1 MLYYHCACKGDKYS
15 FVLLFC
21 LRAEMQAPVINSRQD
36 SSLRAAPARSPPEGL
51 NNALVAFLNISAS
64 VHLCNIVVL
73 VRPPDSSE
81 SERAPSPVRRS
92 ESPSY
97 NSDHRSE
104 TPPLT
109 YIYIIH
115 TYNS

>member
-1 MLYYHCACKGDKYS
+1 
-15 FVLLFC
+15 
-21 LRAEMQAPVINSRQD
+21 MQAPVINSRQD
-36 SSLRAAPARSPPEGL
+36 SSFRAAPARPPPEGL
-51 NNALVAFLNISAS
+51 NNALVAFVFLNISAS

-92 ESPSY
+92 ESPSH
-97 NSDHRSE
+97 NSDHGSE
-104 TPPLT
+104 TPPLNYT
-109 YIYIIH
+109 CIIH